1 MARVVL
7 DHLTKVHPDGTVAV
21 AGVDLT
27 VGDGSFAAILG
38 PSGSGK
44 STLVRMIAGL
54 EEISDGDVLVD
65 GVSIMNRATSG
76 RRLGMVFQQ
85 CTNYPH
91 MTVRENLAFPLRL
104 AGWKRR
110 EIRRR
115 VAEVSDLVGL
125 GSMLDL
131 HPAQLSGGMRQR
143 ASIGRALVR
152 DPDLLLMDE
161 PMSNLDAK
169 VRTELRGQLAALHRR
184 LRTTT
189 IYVTHDQIEA
199 MALADVVMVMR
210 DGRIVQSGAPLDL
223 YAHPVDM
230 FVAAFVGSPPMTILA
245 GRLELD
251 AGRLAVVIGAD
262 RVTLGPADAWP
273 LLATMAGRDLAVGIR
288 PEAVVPRSDRMDRPD
303 RGCLRV
309 EFVRSEFVGSH
320 RLVTADIAAHTVRDS
335 GGGPSVDPM
344 PRATLMA
351 VLDDDVAVD
360 LWRPVPV
367 GLDPA
372 GLHFFDLATGR
383 SLPTG
388 RRGDE
393 VSHLVA

>member
-1 MARVVL
+1 MASVVL
-7 DHLTKVHPDGTVAV
+7 DRLTKVHPDGTIAV

-27 VGDGSFAAILG
+27 VDSGSFVAILG

-44 STLVRMIAGL
+44 STLVRMVAGL

-65 GVSIMNRATSG
+65 GVSIRHRATSG

-104 AGWKRR
+104 AGWKRS
-110 EIRRR
+110 EVRRR
-115 VAEVSDLVGL
+115 VAEISDLVGL
-125 GSMLDL
+125 GPMLDL
-131 HPAQLSGGMRQR
+131 HPGQLSGGMRQR

-152 DPDLLLMDE
+152 EPDLLLMDE

-169 VRTELRGQLAALHRR
+169 VRTELRGQLAELHRR

-199 MALADVVMVMR
+199 MALADVVAVMR
-210 DGRIVQSGAPLDL
+210 DGRIAQAGPPLDL
-223 YAHPVDM
+223 YSHPVDM
-230 FVAAFVGSPPMTILA
+230 FVAAFVGSPPMTIVA

-251 AGRLAVVIGAD
+251 AGRLAVTIGAD
-262 RVTLGPADAWP
+262 RVALGPADAWP
-273 LLATMAGRDLAVGIR
+273 LLATRAGRDLAVGIR
-288 PEAVVPRSDRMDRPD
+288 PEAVVLRSDRLDT

-309 EFVRSEFVGSH
+309 EFLRSEFVGSH
-320 RLVTADIAAHTVRDS
+320 RLVTADVGAHTVRDS
-335 GGGPSVDPM
+335 GRGPSVDPM
-344 PRATLMA
+344 PRSTLMA
-351 VLDDDVAVD
+351 LLDDDVVVD
-360 LWRPVPV
+360 LWRPVPIE
-367 GLDPA
+367 LDPA

-383 SLPTG
+383 SILTG
-388 RRGDE
+388 RRAGE
-393 VSHLVA
+393 APHLVA